1 MGAVTAALA
10 IGAAASMMQAS
21 QESDALNRQADYSER
36 MSRVNKRLSDMQAED
51 TLDRGN
57 TQARNVEKQG
67 KQILGS
73 QRANFAAQ
81 GIALDSGSAQDIQT
95 ETSEMTALDALTV
108 RNNAAREAW
117 GIRFQGAQ
125 GVANANLQA
134 SGMRNQAGSTLLTG
148 GLRAAAGVADAYGR
162 SGGSGS
168 GNRYSAADRAYDDNR
183 MRD

>member
-1 MGAVTAALA
+1 
-10 IGAAASMMQAS
+10 MMQAS
-21 QESDALNRQADYSER
+21 QQSDALNQQADYSER
-36 MSRVNKRLSDMQAED
+36 MSRINKRLSDMQADDAVE
-51 TLDRGN
+51 RGN

-67 KQILGS
+67 KQVLGS

-125 GVANANLQA
+125 GVANASLQA
-134 SGMRNQAGSTLLTG
+134 AGMRREAGSTLLTG
-148 GLRAAAGVADAYGR
+148 GLRAAAGMADAYGR
-162 SGGSGS
+162 SGGGGGS
-168 GNRYSAADRAYDDNR
+168 RYSAADRAYDNNR